1 MTGDFFQLPP
11 VTKGNE
17 VPFFAFECDAWKKCI
32 QQTVMLNKVF
42 RQKDNR
48 EPRYIFHPLFLFST
62 SSISANVMTMVLQN
76 LSIC

>member
-17 VPFFAFECDAWKKCI
+17 VPFFAFECEAWKKCI
-32 QQTVMLNKVF
+32 QKTVMLNKVF

-48 EPRYIFHPLFLFST
+48 ASL
-62 SSISANVMTMVLQN
+62 SISHPSARRLLTMAAFRICG
-76 LSIC
+76 SIE